1 MPNRKQ
7 TKSKIC
13 NWCNKRKLKKNMYHL
28 GVFENT
34 KKLINNG
41 GFVEAIKDN
50 TDYWICDKCNL
61 KHDVV

>member
-1 MPNRKQ
+1 
-7 TKSKIC
+7 
-13 NWCNKRKLKKNMYHL
+13 MYHL